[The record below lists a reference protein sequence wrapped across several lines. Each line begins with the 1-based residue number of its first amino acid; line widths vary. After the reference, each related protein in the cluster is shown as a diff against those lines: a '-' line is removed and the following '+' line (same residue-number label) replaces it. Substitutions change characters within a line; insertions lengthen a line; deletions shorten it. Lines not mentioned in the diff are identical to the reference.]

1 MKQNKFLKKQI
12 LFICLLIFTS
22 ITIHG
27 QTTVNGTINSS
38 EDKMP
43 IIGATIVVKG
53 SKKGVNSDFDGKYTL
68 NNVSPK
74 DVLVIGFLGFKT
86 VEITVGNKS
95 VIDVVLQVD
104 AQSLNEVVVVG
115 YGTSKKSDVTGAI
128 ASVSSK
134 DFEKQPLTDVSKA
147 IQGRAAGVQV
157 RQTSGSPSG
166 GFNIRIRGANS
177 ITGGNDPLYVVD
189 GQFISDLS
197 TVNVNDIQSMEIL
210 KDASATAIY
219 GTRGANGVVLVTTK
233 KGRSGKTKISV
244 DVFKSISNVY
254 KKLDLLSPSEF
265 AEGVNFAEGQ
275 IFYTQAEIDALKVG
289 GGEDWQDRLF
299 STGIANNAQLSASGG
314 SDTVDYYIS
323 GNLLNSS
330 GTVVSQDYTR
340 ANLRVNLNAKLT
352 DKFKIGV
359 NFNGGFE
366 KLIGDRA
373 DVSTGI
379 SWDPTTPAYKADGTY
394 NFLPIKSGVAT
405 ASKNV
410 LVAVENNIQ
419 DNNENRLAV
428 NGYLNYDI
436 SKDLVFNSSAG
447 IIKADAHNNSYNPFI
462 TSSIGIANVR
472 NIYST
477 KLFNTN
483 RLTYT
488 KDINEK
494 NNIKVDVIQE
504 SVNERFDN
512 TLIYAS
518 NFFTD
523 LVSYNDLTVASVY
536 KVSNSPQSRQ
546 LNSYLGRINYSL
558 LDRYLL
564 TLSYRAD
571 GTSVFQKD
579 KWGYFPSAS
588 LAWKVS
594 DEIFMKDNEVINNLK
609 MRLSYGVVGNQGIPI
624 FGTRSRAVLDPA
636 VNYAFNGALVVGA
649 APSNRLAN
657 PDLTWETTKQING
670 GFDLGLWNSALTLS
684 FDYYR
689 KTTSDLLL
697 DTQLPSYVGPTRR
710 YVNAGVVENKGF
722 DITLGARILK
732 NKNWN
737 INSTLSISHNK
748 NKVLSLYDDV
758 QYIEVGD
765 AIRQNT
771 FPVKPTRVEVGLPIN
786 TFRGFIFEGVYQ
798 LGEEAQGIP
807 GKAKYRDISGP
818 NGVPDGLITT
828 DDITNVGSG
837 NPDFT
842 WGWNWDVNYK
852 NWNINFL
859 LTGSQG
865 NDIYNFQR
873 ARLMALGALQFHAV
887 YGDYR
892 DRWTPTNPS
901 NIPSSRDGTQIL
913 STQFLEDGSF
923 VAMKNIALGYN
934 FKNDFLEKSG
944 IDKLRVFAS
953 VENLFI
959 LTKYTGFDPESTFSS
974 INQDA
979 DAGIDYNSYPNNR
992 TFTFGINIGF

>member
-1 MKQNKFLKKQI
+1 MKENKPLKKLI
-12 LFICLLIFTS
+12 LFSCLLIFTC

-27 QTTVNGTINSS
+27 QTTVNGTITSS
-38 EDKMP
+38 EDKLP
-43 IIGATIVVKG
+43 VIGATIVVKG
-53 SKKGVNSDFDGKYTL
+53 AKKGVNSDFDGKYTL
-68 NNVSPK
+68 NNLSPK

-86 VEITVGNKS
+86 VEVTVGNKS
-95 VIDVVLQVD
+95 VINVVLQID

-115 YGTSKKSDVTGAI
+115 YGTTKKSDVTGAI
-128 ASVSSK
+128 TSVSSK
-134 DFEKQPLTDVSKA
+134 DFEKQPLTDVGKA

-157 RQTSGSPSG
+157 RQTSGSPAG
-166 GFNIRIRGANS
+166 GLSIRIRGASS

-189 GQFISDLS
+189 GQFINNLS
-197 TVNVNDIQSMEIL
+197 TVNVNDIQSMEVL

-233 KGRSGKTKISV
+233 KGRSGKPKISV
-244 DVFKSISNVY
+244 DVFNSVSNVY

-265 AEGVNFAEGQ
+265 AEGVNFAEGRAL
-275 IFYTQAEIDALKVG
+275 YTQEEIDALKVG

-299 STGIANNAQLSASGG
+299 CTGIANNAQISASGG

-330 GTVVSQDYTR
+330 GTIARQDYKR
-340 ANLRVNLNAKLT
+340 ANLRVNLNTKLT

-373 DVSTGI
+373 EVSTGL
-379 SWDPTTPAYKADGTY
+379 SWDPTTPAYKQDGSF
-394 NFLPIKSGVAT
+394 NFLPIKPGVAT
-405 ASKNV
+405 ASRNV
-410 LVAVENNIQ
+410 LVAVENNLQ
-419 DNNENRLAV
+419 ENYENRLTV

-462 TSSIGIANVR
+462 TSSIGIANVL

-488 KDINEK
+488 KDFDK
-494 NNIKVDVIQE
+494 RNNIKVDVIQE
-504 SVNERFDN
+504 SVNEQFDN

-523 LVSYNDLTVASVY
+523 LVTYKDLTAASVY

-558 LDRYLL
+558 LDKYLL

-571 GTSVFQKD
+571 GTSVFQKN

-594 DEIFMKDNEVINNLK
+594 DENFMKNNEIFNNLK
-609 MRLSYGVVGNQGIPI
+609 MRLSYGVTGNQGIPI
-624 FGTRSRAVLDPA
+624 YGTRSRAVLDA
-636 VNYAFNGALVVGA
+636 SVNYAFNGALVVGA

-670 GFDLGLWNSALTLS
+670 GFDLGLWNSALTISL
-684 FDYYR
+684 DYYR
-689 KTTSDLLL
+689 KRTSDLLL

-722 DITLGARILK
+722 DITLGTKILK
-732 NKNWN
+732 DENWN
-737 INSTLSISHNK
+737 INSTLSVSHNN

-765 AIRQNT
+765 PIRENT

-786 TFRGFIFEGVYQ
+786 TFRGYIFEGVYQ
-798 LGEEAQGIP
+798 LGEETQGTP
-807 GKAKYRDISGP
+807 GKAKYKDLSGP
-818 NGVPDGLITT
+818 NGIPDGIITT

-852 NWNINFL
+852 NWNLNFL
-859 LTGSQG
+859 MTGSQG

-892 DRWTPTNPS
+892 NRWTPTNPS
-901 NIPSSRDGTQIL
+901 NIPSGRDGTQIL

-923 VAMKNIALGYN
+923 VAMKNISLGYN
-934 FKNDFLEKSG
+934 FKTDFLEKIG
-944 IDKLRVFAS
+944 VDKLRVFAS

-959 LTKYTGFDPESTFSS
+959 LTKYSGFDPESTFSS

-992 TFTFGINIGF
+992 TFTFGLNVGF

>member
-1 MKQNKFLKKQI
+1 M
-12 LFICLLIFTS
+12 
-22 ITIHG
+22 
-27 QTTVNGTINSS
+27 NGTITSS

-43 IIGATIVVKG
+43 VIGADIVVKG
-53 SKKGVNSDFDGKYTL
+53 TKKGVNSDFDGKYTL

-95 VIDVVLQVD
+95 VIDIVLQVD

-134 DFEKQPLTDVSKA
+134 DFEKQPLTDVGKA

-157 RQTSGSPSG
+157 RQTSGSPAG

-189 GQFISDLS
+189 GQFINDLS
-197 TVNVNDIQSMEIL
+197 TVNVNDIQSMEVL

-233 KGRSGKTKISV
+233 KGRSGKPKISV
-244 DVFKSISNVY
+244 DVFTSVSNVY
-254 KKLDLLSPSEF
+254 KKLDLMSPSEF
-265 AEGVNFAEGQ
+265 AEGVNFAEGRAL
-275 IFYTQAEIDALKVG
+275 YSQAEIDALKVG
-289 GGEDWQDRLF
+289 GGEDWQERLF
-299 STGIANNAQLSASGG
+299 CTGIANNAQLSASGG
-314 SDTVDYYIS
+314 SDTIDYYIS
-323 GNLLNSS
+323 GNMLNSS
-330 GTVVSQDYTR
+330 GTVVSQDYKR

-352 DKFKIGV
+352 DKFKIGI
-359 NFNGGFE
+359 NFNGGVE
-366 KLIGDRA
+366 KLNGNRA
-373 DVSTGI
+373 DVSSGL
-379 SWDPTTPAYKADGTY
+379 SWDPTTPAYKEDGSY
-394 NFLPIKSGVAT
+394 NFLPIKPGVAT
-405 ASKNV
+405 ASRNV
-410 LVAVENNIQ
+410 LIAVENNIQ
-419 DNNENRLAV
+419 ENTEDRLTV

-447 IIKADAHNNSYNPFI
+447 IIKVDAHNYRYEPFI
-462 TSSIGIANVR
+462 TSSIGIADVR

-477 KLFNTN
+477 KFFNTN

-512 TLIYAS
+512 TLITAS

-523 LVSYNDLTVASVY
+523 LVSYKDLTAASVY

-594 DEIFMKDNEVINNLK
+594 DENFMKNNEIINNLK
-609 MRLSYGVVGNQGIPI
+609 MRLSYGVTGNQGIPI
-624 FGTRSRAVLDPA
+624 YGTRSRAVLDA
-636 VNYAFNGALVVGA
+636 TVNYAFNGPLVVGA

-670 GFDLGLWNSALTLS
+670 GFDLGLWNSAFTLS

-689 KTTSDLLL
+689 KNTSDLLL

-710 YVNAGVVENKGF
+710 YLNAGVVENKGF
-722 DITLGARILK
+722 DITLGAKILK
-732 NKNWN
+732 DKKWN
-737 INSTLSISHNK
+737 INSTLSVSHNK

-765 AIRQNT
+765 PIRENT

-786 TFRGFIFEGVYQ
+786 TFRGYIFEGVYQ
-798 LGEEAQGIP
+798 LGEEAQGTP

-818 NGVPDGLITT
+818 NGVPDGIITT

-837 NPDFT
+837 NADFT

-852 NWNINFL
+852 NWNLNFL

-873 ARLMALGALQFHAV
+873 ARLMALGALQFHPV

-901 NIPSSRDGTQIL
+901 NIPSGRDGTQIL

-934 FKNDFLEKSG
+934 FETDSLEKLG